1 MRVWYR
7 MRDVVHV
14 PDFGTDDISGADNN
28 PHAVPVVL
36 ANQCT
41 NSGTKPSPNHAPN
54 SCTENGNSKGCAHRE
69 THHIR
74 ADAVSVVLANKY
86 TNGGT
91 KSSPD
96 RDHHSQAD
104 EISHLS
110 P

>member
-1 MRVWYR
+1 MHKVRGVG
-7 MRDVVHV
+7 H
-14 PDFGTDDISGADNN
+14 F
-28 PHAVPVVL
+28 
-36 ANQCT
+36 
-41 NSGTKPSPNHAPN
+41 
-54 SCTENGNSKGCAHRE
+54 
-69 THHIR
+69 R

-104 EISHLS
+104 EISHLI

>member
-54 SCTENGNSKGCAHRE
+54 S
-69 THHIR
+69 
-74 ADAVSVVLANKY
+74 
-86 TNGGT
+86 
-91 KSSPD
+91 
-96 RDHHSQAD
+96 
-104 EISHLS
+104 
-110 P
+110 

>member
-1 MRVWYR
+1 

-14 PDFGTDDISGADNN
+14 PNSGTDDISGTDNN

-41 NSGTKPSPNHAPN
+41 NSGTTPSPGHAPN
-54 SCTENGNSKGCAHRE
+54 SYTDNGISHGCAHHE

-74 ADAVSVVLANKY
+74 ADAVSVVLAYKY

-96 RDHHSQAD
+96 RDHRSQAD
-104 EISHLS
+104 EISHLIS
-110 P
+110 